1 MKFDSILNNFASKNV
16 LLLQGPIGPFFNLFS
31 KKMKACKAKVFKL
44 NFNGGDKFFY
54 PLIPIH
60 TRENLYTLEVF

>member
-31 KKMKACKAKVFKL
+31 KVPTA
-44 NFNGGDKFFY
+44 G
-54 PLIPIH
+54 
-60 TRENLYTLEVF
+60 EVKNQDN